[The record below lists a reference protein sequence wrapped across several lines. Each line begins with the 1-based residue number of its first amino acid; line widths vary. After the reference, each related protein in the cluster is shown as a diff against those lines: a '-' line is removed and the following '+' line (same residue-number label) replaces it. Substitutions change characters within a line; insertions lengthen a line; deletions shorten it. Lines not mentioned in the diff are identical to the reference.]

1 MGYNQTMFGFAPY
14 GRYWR
19 DMRKLVM
26 VELLSNHRLE
36 LLKHVRDTETS
47 LLMKDFYEKSSRNGG
62 QVVVEMKQR
71 LAEMATNIT
80 VRMISG
86 KRYFSADAKGN
97 QEAKRLCT

>member
-1 MGYNQTMFGFAPY
+1 MGYNQTTFGFAPY

-47 LLMKDFYEKSSRNGG
+47 LLMKDFMRNRQGM
-62 QVVVEMKQR
+62 E
-71 LAEMATNIT
+71 
-80 VRMISG
+80 G
-86 KRYFSADAKGN
+86 KLLWK
-97 QEAKRLCT
+97 